1 MKALWF
7 AIALFAVPAWAG
19 EKDNELAQ
27 AELMRLTQD
36 LSNLSKRQHWMGV
49 ERIYEKILAIDG
61 AEIHYEVHRLAA
73 DASRAR
79 GDMAATL
86 DRIERAVAL
95 EAHEDDLRL
104 MTSLQENFGRVIL
117 ETTPRRPATL
127 SRDEMP
133 FPPDQRLQI
142 KTAMVA
148 CDKEGY
154 FRGMLPLGLYR
165 LDNEIFEVTYG
176 STIQV
181 ELAEA
186 KK

>member
-1 MKALWF
+1 MKVIWLVLIGFCLPAF
-7 AIALFAVPAWAG
+7 AGKPDP
-19 EKDNELAQ
+19 KQAQ

-36 LSNLSKRQHWMGV
+36 LSSLSKRQHWMGV
-49 ERIYEKILAIDG
+49 ERIYEKILAIEG
-61 AEIHYEVHRLAA
+61 AHIHYEVHRLAA

-86 DRIERAVAL
+86 DRIERAVKL
-95 EAHEDDLRL
+95 ETHDEDLRL
-104 MTSLQENFGRVIL
+104 MTSLQENFGRVVL
-117 ETTPRRPATL
+117 ETTPRRPAVL

-165 LDNEIFEVTYG
+165 LDNQVFEVTNG
-176 STIQV
+176 TTIQV
-181 ELAEA
+181 ELAEE
-186 KK
+186 K